1 MKTSLQGGVGTLW
14 LQARITERWL
24 QEMSPPAVPASQ
36 GPCKGVCSFYFRN
49 EPHHLTPVSLGSQ
62 NLQVIFQ
69 ATLAMSHFETDQAA
83 SCLAPDIFF
92 LLNSTLD
99 FCSFTSFQLQWLL
112 FLPVNNSPSHTHT
125 FAHFLQLLQVLLHP
139 PQVSHHDLTR

>member
-1 MKTSLQGGVGTLW
+1 MVISPAVVITGTCW
-14 LQARITERWL
+14 PFQTYPPARCCQEIDENLPAGRTWHLVAASQNYRKVAAR
-24 QEMSPPAVPASQ
+24 EMSPPAVPASQ

-62 NLQVIFQ
+62 NLRVIFQ

-92 LLNSTLD
+92 LLSSTLD
-99 FCSFTSFQLQWLL
+99 FCSFILL
-112 FLPVNNSPSHTHT
+112 
-125 FAHFLQLLQVLLHP
+125 P
-139 PQVSHHDLTR
+139 PPAFSCSGSSSSL